1 MYRNN
6 YSRYGRSK
14 FDERGR
20 IIFYND
26 PVRVIM
32 TCKNCQQKVDSHL
45 LNYSIKD
52 EEEKQKKLGCKKCGG
67 EN

>member
-32 TCKNCQQKVDSHL
+32 TCKNCKQEVDSYL

-52 EEEKQKKLGCKKCGG
+52 GDEKQKKLGCKKCGG